1 MKIVALLLLTSC
13 ACRPLAWSQVLGGL
27 FDQQATELKYYQQQ
41 IAYLEIY
48 IGYLEKG
55 YKIAQAGLS
64 EIAAIKKGE
73 FNLHQEFFS
82 SLASVSPAIA
92 RDERIAGILTM
103 QLALLNRF
111 KKMLQQTSHFSSSE
125 IAYLRAVYSNIAR
138 GCSQDLTAL
147 EDIIT
152 SESLSMTDDERIRK
166 IDQLYSCTRDK
177 YAFTQS
183 FAADTEV
190 ISAQRTEE
198 ENEIEFLNG
207 LYLR

>member
-73 FNLHQEFFS
+73 FHLHQEFFS
-82 SLASVSPAIA
+82 ALASVSPAIA
-92 RDERIAGILTM
+92 RDDRIAGVLRPTPR
-103 QLALLNRF
+103 QAR
-111 KKMLQQTSHFSSSE
+111 QT
-125 IAYLRAVYSNIAR
+125 LRVFAVVAIR
-138 GCSQDLTAL
+138 VVEF
-147 EDIIT
+147 EDVP
-152 SESLSMTDDERIRK
+152 S
-166 IDQLYSCTRDK
+166 
-177 YAFTQS
+177 TQS
-183 FAADTEV
+183 
-190 ISAQRTEE
+190 
-198 ENEIEFLNG
+198 
-207 LYLR
+207 